1 MLWCVHPPNIYQIL
15 TGETVTAPPVPGLYP
30 AYDEAATSTQN
41 TLIQIQWQKQKEL
54 ADMKE
59 NTDLALIQVAK
70 EKLSPT
76 YREQLVDLFV
86 GVPERTFQAFFAR
99 VFQKWGRPTPM
110 DIAANTQRMSAP
122 WDPTQDIASLIKQ
135 IKDGAVFAYMVNHGK
150 TDKDLVTIGEELILR
165 SGHFA
170 TQYQEWK
177 RRPEAEREWADFQT
191 FWTEEYDLW
200 YETSKPASQFG
211 FGGNAM
217 EPQADEKA
225 AAEQAYFDS
234 LQLFGDTNKHNA
246 QAFENMSE
254 QNKELVSNMAAQIQ
268 ALNKQMEGLACAV
281 QQKNTVPPPA
291 YYQPAQPTYQ
301 PQATYVAHTP
311 APAYQAPPQYQ
322 QQPTYQPQAAFGYHQ
337 QGYQGRGRGRGR
349 GGGRGGGGR
358 GRGRGYSQGGQ
369 QNYQGQGG
377 QQNYQGQG
385 QGFQQQNSQG
395 FYGGQKINAPFSN
408 TTKYFHNWNYCWS
421 HGYDVPDGH
430 TSPTCPNPAPG
441 HVWHAT
447 RENPCNGCRK
457 GQHKTTWS

>member
-1 MLWCVHPPNIYQIL
+1 MSAVIYRALDVEAIVKIIETEGIQTIKGRPTCHSLIVLLNELGNGARNIKCEYFQFGMLWCVHPPNIYQIL
-15 TGETVTAPPVPGLYP
+15 TGETVTAPPVPGLFP
-30 AYDEAATSTQN
+30 AYEETATSTQN

-122 WDPTQDIASLIKQ
+122 WDPTQDIASLIEQ

-170 TQYQEWK
+170 SQYQEWK

-281 QQKNTVPPPA
+281 QQKTTIPPPV
-291 YYQPAQPTYQ
+291 YCQPAQPTYQ

-311 APAYQAPPQYQ
+311 APTYQAPPQYQ
-322 QQPTYQPQAAFGYHQ
+322 QQPTYQPQVPYGYHQ
-337 QGYQGRGRGRGR
+337 QGYQGHGRGRGA
-349 GGGRGGGGR
+349 GRGGG
-358 GRGRGYSQGGQ
+358 
-369 QNYQGQGG
+369 
-377 QQNYQGQG
+377 
-385 QGFQQQNSQG
+385 
-395 FYGGQKINAPFSN
+395 
-408 TTKYFHNWNYCWS
+408 
-421 HGYDVPDGH
+421 
-430 TSPTCPNPAPG
+430 
-441 HVWHAT
+441 
-447 RENPCNGCRK
+447 
-457 GQHKTTWS
+457 